1 MRNQDYE
8 GHPVESLPLSLSNQ
22 VALAVENFGH
32 ELRTSPSIPC
42 PPAYAL
48 GWIVANRIVA
58 NRYRRCAID
67 VVPVE
72 HPDHGWDRFLITRRT
87 ACNLRNHERAD
98 SFGLILLRGDD
109 APVLAA
115 PDGTVLLSL
124 GSLLS
129 EDPDEAIRRLLDL
142 VPAPGL
148 VSGDHEMCWH
158 QRASNSYPML
168 YDVIT
173 HLLIENPGL
182 VAAREI
188 FVDDQQI
195 GGTFHPLYIHTAGK
209 TTGFT
214 YDWFGVQSE
223 DYLAYV
229 RLHGHQA
236 VYRTDRATWATPTK
250 RLVDLS
256 WSEKKAQI
264 STWLRLQM

>member
-1 MRNQDYE
+1 M
-8 GHPVESLPLSLSNQ
+8 ESIPLSLSNQ
-22 VALAVENFGH
+22 VALAVETFAHG
-32 ELRTSPSIPC
+32 LQSSPSIPC
-42 PPAYAL
+42 PLACAL
-48 GWIVANRIVA
+48 GWITANTIVA
-58 NRYRRCAID
+58 NSYRRCAVD

-87 ACNLRNHERAD
+87 ACDLRSNERAD
-98 SFGLILLRGDD
+98 SLGVILLRGDD
-109 APVLAA
+109 APILAA

-124 GSLLS
+124 GDRLS
-129 EDPDEAIRRLLDL
+129 KDPDEAIRRVLDL

-158 QRASNSYPML
+158 KRAGDIYPVL

-173 HLLIENPGL
+173 HLLIENPGI

-188 FVDDQQI
+188 FVDDQQVD
-195 GGTFHPLYIHTAGK
+195 GAFHPLYIHTAGK

-214 YDWFGVQSE
+214 YDWFGVE
-223 DYLAYV
+223 REGHLAYM

-236 VYRTDRATWATPTK
+236 VYRTDRATWATSTK

-264 STWLRLQM
+264 STWLRLQA